1 MDGQEPDP
9 YSISFIYKGT
19 ENLMKLHILSDIHLE
34 FAPFKPPQNEAE
46 VVVLAGDT
54 HPGTRGVTWALVT
67 FPNQQVIYVLGNH
80 EYYGQALP
88 RHLEKLREMAQGTNV
103 QVLENESFIYG
114 DVVFLGCTF
123 WADFELFGN
132 PRVAGYFATQSMNDY
147 RRIRINPSYSRLRS
161 IDTAGIHYH
170 SRHWM
175 AEQLKQYLG
184 AKIVI
189 VTHNAP
195 SQRSLPEYYEDDILS
210 AAYASDLD
218 EFVENSGASLWI
230 HGHVHTRR
238 DYFIG
243 QTRVIC
249 NPRGYPGKDNE
260 FAPDLVVS
268 V

>member
-1 MDGQEPDP
+1 
-9 YSISFIYKGT
+9 
-19 ENLMKLHILSDIHLE
+19 MKLHILSDIHLE
-34 FAPFKPPQNEAE
+34 FAPFKPPQTEAE

-54 HPGTRGVTWALVT
+54 QPGTRGVTWALET

-88 RHLEKLREMAQGTNV
+88 RHFEKLRGMAQGSNV
-103 QVLENESFIYG
+103 HILENESFLYG
-114 DVVFLGCTF
+114 NVVFLGCTF
-123 WADFELFGN
+123 WTDFELFGN
-132 PRVAGYFATQSMNDY
+132 PRIAGYFATLNMNDY

-170 SRHWM
+170 SRHWLT
-175 AEQLKQYLG
+175 EQLKQYFS
-184 AKIVI
+184 AKLVI
-189 VTHNAP
+189 VTHHLP
-195 SQRSLPEYYEDDILS
+195 SKRSLPDDYEDDILS

-218 EFVENSGASLWI
+218 EFVENSGAYLWI

-249 NPRGYPGKDNE
+249 NPRGYPGEDND
-260 FAPDLVVS
+260 FAPELMVNV
-268 V
+268 